1 MLGQPQSHGRRSP
14 VIAMHS
20 IPTRQPQSLMSS
32 LEVVIEELQA
42 DQGIPFG
49 ERVRLAGEAIEPITQ
64 GPVEPFHMHR
74 AG

>member
-1 MLGQPQSHGRRSP
+1 M
-14 VIAMHS
+14 IAMHS

-42 DQGIPFG
+42 DQGIPGGIPFG
-49 ERVRLAGEAIEPITQ
+49 ERVRLAGEGIEPITQ